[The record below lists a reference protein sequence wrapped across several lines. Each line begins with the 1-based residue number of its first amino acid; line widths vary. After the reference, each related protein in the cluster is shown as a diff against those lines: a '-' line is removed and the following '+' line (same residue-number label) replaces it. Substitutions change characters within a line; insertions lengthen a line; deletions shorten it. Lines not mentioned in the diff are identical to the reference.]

1 MSGEKPVESE
11 IQFLLSLVLNHKLS
25 SEVKKLCLERI
36 GKIEESLRA
45 SPVTSPRS
53 VSLPVVGTIG
63 NGVIQAPSMQR
74 ILEQAQVPPPV
85 AAAPV
90 HIPPTARDKETGMVN
105 VVTST
110 TPGGST
116 RGPSKVF
123 R

>member
-1 MSGEKPVESE
+1 MESE
-11 IQFLLSLVLNHKLS
+11 IQFLLGLILNHKLS
-25 SEVKKLCLERI
+25 ADVKKLCLERI
-36 GKIEESLRA
+36 GKIEESLRV
-45 SPVTSPRS
+45 SPNHSPRA

-74 ILEQAQVPPPV
+74 ILDQQTAPLPPV
-85 AAAPV
+85 AQPIAV
-90 HIPPTARDKETGMVN
+90 HIPAAARDKETGMVN